1 MTSNTAQGLNVE
13 AVDEQAVAQY
23 LQQHPDLFDR
33 HPQLLTR
40 LRLQHPRN
48 GTTISLIE
56 RQVDVLRDKHA
67 AIENQL
73 AEFVR
78 VARANDALADKIHRF
93 TRRLLRTATR
103 AQALTQIEA
112 SLREDFDAYHAV
124 LVLPA
129 ATDQTAGAA
138 APVGESASRFF
149 RHVGTEEAAYKSFES
164 LFASGRPRCGQVR
177 DSQRDFLFSS
187 ESADIGSVA
196 LIPLAAM
203 TPPGLLALG
212 SVDRDRFHPGMS
224 TEFLSRMAELIAD
237 SLSRP

>member
-1 MTSNTAQGLNVE
+1 MTSNIAEDLKLE
-13 AVDEQAVAQY
+13 SVDEQAVTQY

-56 RQVDVLRDKHA
+56 RQVDVLREKHA
-67 AIENQL
+67 ALEQKL

-78 VARANDALADKIHRF
+78 VARDNDSLADRIHRF

-103 AQALTQIEA
+103 AEALAQIEA
-112 SLREDFDAYHAV
+112 GLREDFDAYHSV
-124 LVLPA
+124 LILPLA
-129 ATDQTAGAA
+129 KGAA
-138 APVGESASRFF
+138 GEPP
-149 RHVGTEEAAYKSFES
+149 GEAASHFLREVSTDNPNFKSFES
-164 LFASGRPRCGQVR
+164 LFSNARPRCGQVR
-177 DSQRDFLFSS
+177 DSQRDFLFGSD
-187 ESADIGSVA
+187 AAGIGSVA
-196 LIPLAAM
+196 LIPLSAM

-224 TEFLSRMAELIAD
+224 VEFLSRMAELIAD
-237 SLSRP
+237 SLLRS

>member
-1 MTSNTAQGLNVE
+1 MTSNSAQGLGVDT
-13 AVDEQAVAQY
+13 VDEQAITQY

-48 GTTISLIE
+48 GTTVSLIE
-56 RQVDVLRDKHA
+56 RQVDVLREKHA
-67 AIENQL
+67 AIEQKL

-103 AQALTQIEA
+103 AQALIQIEA
-112 SLREDFDAYHAV
+112 SLREDFDACHAV
-124 LVLPA
+124 LVLPVSA
-129 ATDQTAGAA
+129 ANPAA
-138 APVGESASRFF
+138 DEANRFL
-149 RHVGTEEAAYKSFES
+149 RLVAADDAVFKSFES
-164 LFASGRPRCGQVR
+164 LFSSARPRCGQVR
-177 DSQRDFLFSS
+177 DSQRDFLFGT

-196 LIPLAAM
+196 LIPLTAM

-237 SLSRP
+237 SLSRS